1 MCKAGDVTI
10 VNRQAL
16 HGSFANT
23 SPDLRVSLT
32 FGFHRRA
39 SVLGQTGALSQTDNE
54 TYDEQRIFDR
64 SAVIPIAIDARANFY
79 KDEARFDYQPFVNVR
94 DKFKDT
100 ETNRAKYL
108 LDYNLRDLSI

>member
-1 MCKAGDVTI
+1 M
-10 VNRQAL
+10 
-16 HGSFANT
+16 
-23 SPDLRVSLT
+23 
-32 FGFHRRA
+32 
-39 SVLGQTGALSQTDNE
+39 LGQTGALSHTDSE

-79 KDEARFDYQPFVNVR
+79 TDEARFDYQPFVNVR

>member
-64 SAVIPIAIDARANFY
+64 SAVIPIAIDARANHY
-79 KDEARFDYQPFVNVR
+79 KDESRFEYQPFLKIIE
-94 DKFKDT
+94 KFQDT
-100 ETNRAKYL
+100 EANRAKYL
-108 LDYNLRDLSI
+108 MDYNLKDLSI